1 MRTTGGASMTRYI
14 FRAGLTL
21 LSLAALSGCF
31 GNSESDEFGE
41 DIKPKEGN
49 PEAGEPDTYSAR
61 VINGNLD
68 GAFVWLDMDGDRAF
82 STYDYQDY
90 RNDFLSEE
98 DEEDRLGLGPE
109 DFPIE
114 EPRAVTGAQGNVAMD
129 VSSLEFPKTDA
140 PDMDPDAYPLMA
152 IGVPGVTTNDG
163 AVIDKAFFLSAPPAI
178 TTVTPF
184 STLAQAQRWLGD
196 DGMDAS
202 QAASRLLQEEVFGGR
217 AHVSPYQDYLKL
229 ENPGRLPHYATA
241 LRRLMQAQVPERI
254 SAQIR
259 SELGNLDNP
268 TPGEVFFESH
278 DLRVIGSL
286 ALDQAASVIAEVDAA
301 IGDGDPGRYTLPPNN
316 QLDSIRNYQPDL
328 RNPQVAV
335 GQRYYVPGEGAESA
349 SGFDPEDPGGTGR
362 LSAQVYLDYGLGGAL
377 RRIDVRG
384 RTRPSLSAFEFLAG
398 EHGADSGN
406 PVALG
411 HTPYLSIDTGTVIG
425 ERLSR
430 DALTQSDL
438 DERFSGNE
446 GGAIGWSAPRIGL
459 DSIRF
464 GSESSASELDGVM
477 ERVYVTPDGGG
488 ASSYGMVR
496 RHPGT
501 SGSGAGDAA
510 LGITTGPGV
519 TQAPLNLPLWSPVSG
534 RSAVTLDYGSLSE
547 VSGCSGE
554 TIQHIN
560 KQQTVTVDAANTDS
574 SVEVTRY
581 GHLRE
586 EPGGQLAFRVLAETY
601 PDPDPESEEGA
612 LILREYEYVTDGKE
626 SLDGFEQP
634 DRVRS
639 VRVLAVEPFQPENRW
654 CGGSE
659 SDPFAVTSSPAEMR
673 LYVAYDYRRFAD
685 YLEATRTAGQ

>member
-1 MRTTGGASMTRYI
+1 MTRHI

-68 GAFVWLDMDGDRAF
+68 GAFVWLDMDGDQTF
-82 STYDYQDY
+82 STYDYQEY
-90 RNDFLSEE
+90 RDDFLDDE
-98 DEEDRLGLGPE
+98 DDESRLGLGPE

-114 EPRAVTGAQGNVAMD
+114 EPWAVTGAQGNVAMD
-129 VSSLEFPKTDA
+129 VSSLAFAKTDA
-140 PDMDPDAYPLMA
+140 PDMEPEAYPLMA
-152 IGVPGVTTNDG
+152 IGVPGVTTNG
-163 AVIDKAFFLSAPPAI
+163 GEIIDRAFFLSAPPGI

-202 QAASRLLQEEVFGGR
+202 QAASRLLQNEVFGGR
-217 AHVSPYQDYLKL
+217 ADVSPYQDYLKL
-229 ENPGRLPHYATA
+229 EHPGRLPHYATA

-259 SELGNLDNP
+259 SGLGNLDSP
-268 TPGEVFFESH
+268 TPGEAFFEPH

-301 IGDGDPGRYTLPPNN
+301 VGDGDPGRYTLPPNN

-328 RNPQVAV
+328 RNPYVAV
-335 GQRYYVPGEGAESA
+335 GQRYYVPGEGADAA
-349 SGFDPEDPGGTGR
+349 SGFDPEDPAGTGR
-362 LSAQVYLDYGLGGAL
+362 LSAQVFLDYALGGEL
-377 RRIDVRG
+377 RRIGVRG
-384 RTRPSLSAFEFLAG
+384 RTRPSLSAFAFLAG
-398 EHGADSGN
+398 DNGADSGN

-411 HTPYLSIDTGTVIG
+411 HTPYLAIDTGTVL
-425 ERLSR
+425 EESLSR
-430 DALTQSDL
+430 DALTPTDL
-438 DERFSGNE
+438 DERFSGE
-446 GGAIGWSAPRIGL
+446 GGSVDWRAPRIGL
-459 DSIRF
+459 DSTQF
-464 GSESSASELDGVM
+464 GSDSSASELDGVM
-477 ERVYVTPDGGG
+477 ERVYVAPGDGGG
-488 ASSYGMVR
+488 DSSYELVR
-496 RHPGT
+496 RPPGT
-501 SGSGAGDAA
+501 SGSGARDAA
-510 LGITTGPGV
+510 LGVSTGPGV
-519 TQAPLNLPLWSPVSG
+519 TQAPLNLPLWSSVSG
-534 RSAVTLDYGSLSE
+534 SSAVTLDYGSLSD

-574 SVEVTRY
+574 VVEVTRY
-581 GHLRE
+581 GHLRA
-586 EPGGQLAFRVLAETY
+586 EPDGRLAFRVMAETY
-601 PDPDPESEEGA
+601 PDPNPENEEGG
-612 LILREYEYVTDGKE
+612 LILREYEYVTDGKD
-626 SLDGFEQP
+626 SPAGFEQP

-654 CGGSE
+654 CGGAE
-659 SDPFAVTSSPAEMR
+659 SNAFAVTPNPAEMR
-673 LYVAYDYRRFAD
+673 LYVAYGYRRFAD
-685 YLEATRTAGQ
+685 YLESTGTEGQ